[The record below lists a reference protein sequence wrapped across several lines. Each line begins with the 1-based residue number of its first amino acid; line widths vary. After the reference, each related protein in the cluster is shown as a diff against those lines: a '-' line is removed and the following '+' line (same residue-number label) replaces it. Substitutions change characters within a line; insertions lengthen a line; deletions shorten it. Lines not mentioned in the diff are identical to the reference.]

1 MMAFAMRFQPDQVS
15 NALTERRLI
24 DYLNL
29 RQRKDHGGTIE
40 NGLSFPFQKFI
51 GKVPR
56 QHEII
61 IRLQR
66 TRLFFADNGD
76 VAVECLSA
84 KFVRVTLGRE
94 IYDPIV
100 DAAPLKNGVAFGRG
114 SVNVDAFSIA
124 LEFFQKVIEFLAMD
138 INTILKV
145 PFGFIRTRF
154 KSQPFLTNFAYF
166 L

>member
-1 MMAFAMRFQPDQVS
+1 MAFVMRFQPDLLS

-29 RQRKDHGGTIE
+29 RQRKDHSSTIE

-66 TRLFFADNGD
+66 S
-76 VAVECLSA
+76 LS
-84 KFVRVTLGRE
+84 L
-94 IYDPIV
+94 
-100 DAAPLKNGVAFGRG
+100 RG

-124 LEFFQKVIEFLAMD
+124 LEFFQQVIEYLAID
-138 INTILKV
+138 INTVLKV
-145 PFGFIRTRF
+145 AVGFICITARG
-154 KSQPFLTNFAYF
+154 QIFADAVCVVLLHTPGF
-166 L
+166 

>member
-1 MMAFAMRFQPDQVS
+1 MMAFAMRFYLLS

-29 RQRKDHGGTIE
+29 RQRKNHSGTIE

-66 TRLFFADNGD
+66 TRLLFADNRD
-76 VAVECLSA
+76 LAVECLSA

-124 LEFFQKVIEFLAMD
+124 LEFFQQGIEFFAMD

-145 PFGFIRTRF
+145 AVGLIGIELEI
-154 KSQPFLTNFAYF
+154 KFLLA
-166 L
+166 

>member
-1 MMAFAMRFQPDQVS
+1 MRLQPDQPS
-15 NALTERRLI
+15 NALTERCLI

-29 RQRKDHGGTIE
+29 RQRKDHSGTIE

-66 TRLFFADNGD
+66 TRLLFADNRD
-76 VAVECLSA
+76 LAVECLSA
-84 KFVRVTLGRE
+84 KFVRVPLGSE
-94 IYDPIV
+94 IYDPVV
-100 DAAPLKNGVAFGRG
+100 DAAPLENGVAFGRG

-124 LEFFQKVIEFLAMD
+124 LESFQQVIEFLAMD

-145 PFGFIRTRF
+145 AVGLIRIELEI
-154 KSQPFLTNFAYF
+154 KLLLA
-166 L
+166 